1 MTSLV
6 FRGGDRPEARERR
19 AGTGMKIAIV
29 VDTFNRANG
38 GTVATMRLVEGLKKR
53 GHKFTIVATKSLEE
67 ERFYKVKGFFLP
79 GTKEAQTKMDFMF
92 GIPEREVLYQA
103 FADVDLVQIQFP
115 FYLGYGAAK
124 VAKQM
129 DKKVMGAFHVQPQNI
144 IAAMGKE
151 SKLMEAMIHKLFNF
165 FLFNRVPLVQCP
177 SQFAA
182 DMLWKN
188 GCDSALRVVSNGIPG
203 EYVAQGH
210 DRPDFYGDNLV
221 LMNVGR
227 HALEKRQSLLIDS
240 VKRSK
245 YAERI
250 TLMLCGKGEMT
261 DELIRLGAE
270 LPNKPL
276 IRYVSNEEKLQY
288 LNTADMYVHG
298 SIVELESLSCLE
310 AIGCGLPCLIGD
322 SRYSA
327 APQFAL
333 DDRFKFRRD
342 DADDLAKKIDY
353 WYEHKDELRASRAR
367 VLEMAEQYRFER
379 CLDLMEDIYWEF
391 EREICSGEPVLE
403 PKMA

>member
-1 MTSLV
+1 
-6 FRGGDRPEARERR
+6 
-19 AGTGMKIAIV
+19 MKIAVV

-38 GTVATMRLVEGLKKR
+38 GTIATMRLVEGLKKR

-79 GTKEAQTKMDFMF
+79 GTKESQDKMDFMF
-92 GIPEREVLYQA
+92 GVPEKDVLRKA

-129 DKKVMGAFHVQPQNI
+129 GKNVMGAFHVQPQNI
-144 IAAMGKE
+144 ISAMGKE
-151 SKLMEAMIHKLFNF
+151 SKSLEWTVHKLFNF
-165 FLFNRVPLVQCP
+165 LLFNRVPLVQCP

-182 DMLWKN
+182 DMLWGH
-188 GCDSALRVVSNGIPG
+188 GCNSALRVVSNGIPR
-203 EYVAQGH
+203 EYAAGRY

-227 HALEKRQSLLIDS
+227 HALEKRQSLLIGG
-240 VKRSK
+240 VRRSK
-245 YAERI
+245 YADKI
-250 TLMLCGKGEMT
+250 TLMLCGTGEMT
-261 DELIRLGAE
+261 DELVRLGDE

-322 SRYSA
+322 SSYSA

-333 DDRFKFRRD
+333 DDRFMFRKD
-342 DADDLAKKIDY
+342 DEDDLAKKIDY
-353 WYEHKDELRASRAR
+353 WFEHKDELRASRAK
-367 VLEMAEQYRFER
+367 VLQMAEQYRFER
-379 CLDLMEDIYWEF
+379 CLDLMEDIYAEF
-391 EREICSGEPVLE
+391 EREILSGEPTLE
-403 PKMA
+403 PQMA